1 MIQLLTWSS
10 DQVFIELLSVS
21 PVCIYMFRFVADGE
35 IGSKA
40 VTELLYFNVSDASRN
55 LLPSQVMSVLILPV
69 NNQPPV
75 VTVAHDL
82 EVSYSGIYQDHL
94 SNRFGDI

>member
-1 MIQLLTWSS
+1 MNYFRFHLYAN
-10 DQVFIELLSVS
+10 VS
-21 PVCIYMFRFVADGE
+21 IRMFRFVADGE